1 MKIIKAFKPNIITP
15 EEADLLKRDLNTNVK
30 LYLGDPA
37 FDHPVVK
44 KIIGVIND
52 TVEVNWNPPA
62 YIRHESRIRNHGW
75 HRDTGSNN
83 HMLWCTYGSSVVL
96 DPSEEAGYL
105 EYREEGSKIL
115 AKDHYC
121 GLAIH
126 RSDVEHQTVHSGKRT
141 TFLCFTK

>member
-1 MKIIKAFKPNIITP
+1 
-15 EEADLLKRDLNTNVK
+15 
-30 LYLGDPA
+30 
-37 FDHPVVK
+37 
-44 KIIGVIND
+44 
-52 TVEVNWNPPA
+52 
-62 YIRHESRIRNHGW
+62 
-75 HRDTGSNN
+75 
-83 HMLWCTYGSSVVL
+83 MLWCTYGASVVL

-126 RSDVEHQTVHSGKRT
+126 RSDVEHQTVHSGERN